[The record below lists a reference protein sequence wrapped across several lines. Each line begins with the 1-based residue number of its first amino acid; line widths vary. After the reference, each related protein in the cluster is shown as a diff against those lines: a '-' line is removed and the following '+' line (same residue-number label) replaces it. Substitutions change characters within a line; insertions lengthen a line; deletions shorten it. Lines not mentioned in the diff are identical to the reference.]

1 MMAETMQ
8 GMHHMMGQGY
18 MGQEHTGQIMGM
30 MDQMGGM
37 MQEMGGPYSPEVQQR
52 HRQQLQERQQNL
64 DNIAAASARY
74 RTGAQIFERNC
85 NGCHPHGENTIR
97 PDLPLRGAPQLRDF
111 GTFLAY
117 IRNPNLP
124 DGSAGALLTFSGASL
139 SRQQARDL
147 YQYIIQV
154 VDSAGK

>member
-74 RTGAQIFERNC
+74 RTGA
-85 NGCHPHGENTIR
+85 
-97 PDLPLRGAPQLRDF
+97 
-111 GTFLAY
+111 
-117 IRNPNLP
+117 
-124 DGSAGALLTFSGASL
+124 
-139 SRQQARDL
+139 
-147 YQYIIQV
+147 
-154 VDSAGK
+154 